1 MTYVG
6 LAVAAG
12 LIAYLLGRRKV
23 IIILAAGAGLVL
35 SIWIG
40 ILAYKATHRQPERP
54 LELTLQLA
62 RAQWGVKE
70 MPWYLLQI
78 KNVGYKEVTIQ
89 DKFWGEQVYLGRNDR
104 SKHGTYFEVIDPDG
118 KPMKGSFYRGQHGE
132 FNFWAN
138 DCGGTICAF
147 DDHRHIFYRTLKS
160 GDILTATPSVV
171 APLREQGRQLGLVD
185 ARIPPGA
192 SKAEQESYKKLWEM
206 QGLGRYD
213 PPQKPL
219 YPGYRVLDDYPFRK
233 IGRYRMKVIYE
244 PIPVKYAEEQIR
256 TGRTWPSIGGL
267 PEETRIFRYES
278 NEVEFEVVP

>member
-6 LAVAAG
+6 LAVAVG

-23 IIILAAGAGLVL
+23 VIILAAGAGLAL
-35 SIWIG
+35 TLWLG
-40 ILAYKATHRQPERP
+40 MLAYKATHRQPERP
-54 LELTLQLA
+54 VELTLQLA
-62 RAQWGVKE
+62 RSQWGRKE
-70 MPWYLLQI
+70 MPWYLLEI
-78 KNVGYKEVTIQ
+78 KNVGYKKVTIQ
-89 DKFWGEQVYLGRNDR
+89 DKFWGEQVYLKRNDQ
-104 SKHGTYFEVIDPDG
+104 SKSGTYFEVIEPDG
-118 KPMKGSFYRGQHGE
+118 KPMELSLYWGQHGE

-138 DCGGTICAF
+138 DCGGTICSF
-147 DDHRHIFYRTLKS
+147 DDHRHIFYRTLKR
-160 GDILTATPSVV
+160 GDILTATPAVV

-219 YPGYRVLDDYPFRK
+219 YPGYRVLEGYPFRK
-233 IGRYRMKVIYE
+233 LGRYRIKAIYE
-244 PIPVKYAEEQIR
+244 PTKAEFVEARIR
-256 TGRTWPSIGGL
+256 NGKDPLWGGL
-267 PEETRIFRYES
+267 PPETKVYRYES